1 MASKAPAVWLPQV
14 MFESALIVVSI
25 LVALGLD
32 EWREKREDAELVR
45 NSLTTFLIEVQQNKI
60 RVEDAVPFNQG
71 LRQVLARHYFDDD
84 VETVDEF
91 VSMIE
96 SYSPAALQST
106 AWDTAL
112 ATGSLAKMEYTVVT
126 ALSLTYGLQNRY
138 QLATQTGM
146 SNLTSPQ
153 NLSQDKLR
161 LSFYN
166 SIRYLDTVTSLE
178 TELGI
183 TYMEAMSA
191 IRLAQNKL
199 EGELAEIVMTPMKD
213 LSHP

>member
-1 MASKAPAVWLPQV
+1 MASKSTHVWLPQV

-32 EWREKREDAELVR
+32 EWREKREDEELVY
-45 NSLTTFLIEVQQNKI
+45 NSLSTFLIEVRQNKI
-60 RVEDAVPFNQG
+60 RIEDAAPFNQG
-71 LRQVLARHYFDDD
+71 LHQVLHQHYIDSDI
-84 VETVDEF
+84 ETVDEF
-91 VSMIE
+91 VSLIE

-138 QLATQTGM
+138 ELATRSGM

-153 NLSQDKLR
+153 NLSDDKLK
-161 LSFYN
+161 LSIYN
-166 SIRYLDTVTSLE
+166 SFRYLDGVTRLE
-178 TELGI
+178 AELGF
-183 TYMEAMSA
+183 TYAEAISA
-191 IRLAQNKL
+191 IRLALNRL
-199 EGELAEIVMTPMKD
+199 DGELDEIVLTPMRD
-213 LSHP
+213 SSHP

>member
-1 MASKAPAVWLPQV
+1 

>member
-1 MASKAPAVWLPQV
+1 MASKAPAIWLPQV

-45 NSLTTFLIEVQQNKI
+45 NSLTTFLIEIQQNKI

-153 NLSQDKLR
+153 NLSQDKLK

-191 IRLAQNKL
+191 VRLAQDKL
-199 EGELAEIVMTPMKD
+199 DGTLAEIVMTPMRD